1 MQTGQNEQNM
11 IYKILQRKLRFSN
24 TNHTKNR
31 RWTYVLRKG
40 KKFNSISS
48 TGHRKQIRDYICYLS
63 YEHVFFRCKL
73 LEQSLQEHN
82 ISVDNSELDKLKT
95 ELTSTD
101 LDF

>member
-1 MQTGQNEQNM
+1 MCSGRVRNLTPLVATDTENKSATIYVTFPTNM
-11 IYKILQRKLRFSN
+11 F
-24 TNHTKNR
+24 
-31 RWTYVLRKG
+31 
-40 KKFNSISS
+40 
-48 TGHRKQIRDYICYLS
+48 
-63 YEHVFFRCKL
+63 FFRCKL

>member
-1 MQTGQNEQNM
+1 M
-11 IYKILQRKLRFSN
+11 IYKILHRKLRFSN

-31 RWTYVLRKG
+31 RWTYVFRKG

-48 TGHRKQIRDYICYLS
+48 TRHRKQIRNYICYFS